1 MEPVGRTTRWLA
13 HRLEDAIWRFPRLTM
28 GCRPVTTLP
37 ALEEAGAVVELEKR
51 IGNPLL
57 PFIVY
62 AVRKP
67 Q

>member
-1 MEPVGRTTRWLA
+1 
-13 HRLEDAIWRFPRLTM
+13 M